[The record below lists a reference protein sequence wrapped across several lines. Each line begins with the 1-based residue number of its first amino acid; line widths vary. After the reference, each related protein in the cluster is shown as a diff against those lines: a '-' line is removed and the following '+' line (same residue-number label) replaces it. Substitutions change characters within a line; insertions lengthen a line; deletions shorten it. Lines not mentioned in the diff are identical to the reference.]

1 MAGPGKVIVEFFGVP
16 RLRAGR
22 TELAVPSGSVA
33 ELLAAIEKECPGLE
47 GLRQADGGL
56 SPHYLLSLDGHA
68 FLTDWQQEIHPGSR
82 ILLLS
87 ADAGG

>member
-1 MAGPGKVIVEFFGVP
+1 MAGTGVVIVEFFGVP

-22 TELAVPSGSVA
+22 TELAVPAGSVA
-33 ELLAAIEKECPGLE
+33 EVLAAVEGACPGLA

-56 SPHYLLSLDGHA
+56 APHYLLSLDGQM
-68 FLTDWQQEIHPGSR
+68 FLTDSEQAIHPGSR
-82 ILLLS
+82 VLLLS